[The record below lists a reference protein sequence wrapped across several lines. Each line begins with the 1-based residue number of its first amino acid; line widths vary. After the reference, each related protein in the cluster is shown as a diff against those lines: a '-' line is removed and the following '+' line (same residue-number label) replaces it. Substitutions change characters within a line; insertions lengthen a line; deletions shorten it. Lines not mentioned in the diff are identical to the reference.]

1 MSTFRSML
9 EGLGQQIVQE
19 KEKELEMRCPF
30 HEDKHPSFYVN
41 KLTGSWFCHSGCGG
55 GSFFDLYER
64 LKSFGAEPIVR
75 TRGDAPVPLDM
86 GLEVLV
92 KRGFTP
98 AMLERWEI
106 AYNDDIGAIEIPCYD
121 VADKLLGYI
130 CRMPEGV
137 HPKYRLPEGFQKKS
151 VLFGM
156 HKILNIPH
164 DNVVLVEGPLDAIWL
179 QEAGFPAV
187 AVLGS
192 RLSVEQLTI
201 LHDLNFRSIILCFDN
216 DAPGRVATAVAVRL
230 IGSAALW
237 AWSMSLPSKYK
248 DIQEVPIDEIPAI
261 YAARHVAVNEQGLVP
276 RTLQR
281 WLSQEFVEA
290 EASSIWRH

>member
-1 MSTFRSML
+1 
-9 EGLGQQIVQE
+9 
-19 KEKELEMRCPF
+19 MRCPF

-55 GSFFDLYER
+55 GGFFDLYER
-64 LKSFGAEPIVR
+64 LKLIDHEPVVR
-75 TRGDAPVPLDM
+75 ATGDAPVPLDM
-86 GLEVLV
+86 GLEMLT

-98 AMLERWEI
+98 AMLEHWEI
-106 AYNDDIGAIEIPCYD
+106 TYNEDIGAIEIPCYD
-121 VADKLLGYI
+121 VDDHLLGYI

-156 HKILNIPH
+156 HKLLSVKKGR
-164 DNVVLVEGPLDAIWL
+164 NVNVILVEGPLDAIWL

-187 AVLGS
+187 AILGS
-192 RLSVEQLTI
+192 RLSIEQVTI
-201 LHDLNFRSIILCFDN
+201 LHDLDFRSIILCFDN
-216 DAPGRVATAVAVRL
+216 DAPGRVATAVAVGL

-237 AWSMSLPSKYK
+237 PWSMSLPGKYK
-248 DIQEVPIDEIPAI
+248 DIQEVPIDKIPAL
-261 YAARHVAVNEQGLVP
+261 YEARHVAVNEQGLVP

-281 WLSQEFVEA
+281 WLSQELANA
-290 EASSIWRH
+290 EVGSIWRY